1 MVFAGK
7 HGFAC
12 LPYVQGGVTEGLQTV
27 LTGHGIKACVKPF
40 RTIRQSL
47 ASPKDPVANEKQT
60 GVVYTIPCADCG
72 TVYIGEPG
80 RAMQTRKKEHI
91 ASVYAW
97 GKLMYLL

>member
-7 HGFAC
+7 HRFAC
-12 LPYVQGGVTEGLQTV
+12 LPYVDGVTEGLQRV

-60 GVVYTIPCADCG
+60 GLVYTIPCGGGGGVGGFTSLTLSDC
-72 TVYIGEPG
+72 
-80 RAMQTRKKEHI
+80 
-91 ASVYAW
+91 
-97 GKLMYLL
+97 